1 MEEKKKISRGGF
13 PLSTPSFSF
22 VFVVEIVVVIIVVI
36 VIVVVVVVIV
46 IVVMASFCK
55 DLIKVYRA
63 AHEKQH
69 SIFFC

>member
-22 VFVVEIVVVIIVVI
+22 VFVVEIVVVTIVVI
-36 VIVVVVVVIV
+36 VIVVVVIV
-46 IVVMASFCK
+46 IVGMASFCK

-63 AHEKQH
+63 AHKKQH
-69 SIFFC
+69 IFFLANS